1 MVYGKYL
8 WDKKIANG
16 VINTPNNTKIQVEEY
31 FHTACFS
38 PAQHTFIKSIKK
50 VNFATWPGLNPEQ
63 ISRNLDTPEATI
75 KGHLDQKKNSTK
87 TNEAIRDRA
96 NVVIPLIV
104 DPTYKIYSDLPGQFT
119 TKSPKGNQYILV
131 LYHYDSNKILTEP
144 MKNRTKAEIVRSYEK
159 LSNYLIDRGI
169 QPKFQILDNES
180 SQE

>member
-1 MVYGKYL
+1 M
-8 WDKKIANG
+8 
-16 VINTPNNTKIQVEEY
+16 
-31 FHTACFS
+31 
-38 PAQHTFIKSIKK
+38 
-50 VNFATWPGLNPEQ
+50 
-63 ISRNLDTPEATI
+63 
-75 KGHLDQKKNSTK
+75 
-87 TNEAIRDRA
+87 
-96 NVVIPLIV
+96 VIPLIV
-104 DPTYKIYSDLPGQFT
+104 DLTDKIYSYLPGQFT